1 MSPATLQDVVAS
13 LNAPELESAWQDDT
27 TLGWVYQFWQSK
39 KKDEVNASGN
49 KIGADELPSVT
60 QLFTEDYMV
69 DFLLDNTLGA
79 WYAGKV
85 LATKPALA
93 ENGQSEE
100 ELRNA
105 VSLPG
110 CPWNYL
116 RFIKAGD
123 ANWRPAAGTF
133 DGAIEHLEDTGI
145 NDVVVV
151 VRGPDADMI
160 VRKKDRIAGIFLN
173 RDQARL
179 QGMPSYY
186 FIASTRPVD
195 KIAASYTLQRYAI
208 GLNNIIQESFRSHH
222 DPEPF
227 RLALIAHKQH
237 DGLYGETQSGVELLS
252 PTLFRARI
260 PVPATVPRGQYN
272 VEVYLFRDGT
282 VISAQSTP
290 LFVDQ
295 IGLERR
301 LFNMAHNQPLL
312 YGLATVL
319 MAVFLGWLSSLV
331 FRQI

>member
-1 MSPATLQDVVAS
+1 MRWWTALA
-13 LNAPELESAWQDDT
+13 
-27 TLGWVYQFWQSK
+27 
-39 KKDEVNASGN
+39 
-49 KIGADELPSVT
+49 GALA
-60 QLFTEDYMV
+60 LC
-69 DFLLDNTLGA
+69 
-79 WYAGKV
+79 AG
-85 LATKPALA
+85 PALA
-93 ENGQSEE
+93 SED
-100 ELRNA
+100 L
-105 VSLPG
+105 VSGLSQDTVEITS
-110 CPWNYL
+110 NYT
-116 RFIKAGD
+116 
-123 ANWRPAAGTF
+123 GTDIVVF
-133 DGAIEHLEDTGI
+133 GAIEHLEDTGV

-208 GLNNIIQESFRSHH
+208 GLSNIMPESFRSHH

-260 PVPATVPRGQYN
+260 PVPATVPRGPYK
-272 VEVYLFRDGT
+272 VDVYLFRDGT

-290 LFVDQ
+290 LFIDQ
-295 IGLERR
+295 TGLERR
-301 LFNMAHNQPLL
+301 LYNFAHESPLS
-312 YGLATVL
+312 YGLSTVL
-319 MAVFLGWLSSLV
+319 MATLLGWLSSVV
-331 FRQI
+331 FRRND